1 MDEFEFVLEDRI
13 AKIKSI
19 NKQYDLEN
27 NAYIS
32 FSGGKDSAILHH
44 LIDLALPNNHIPRVF
59 INTGIE
65 YLDIVRFVKEL
76 SKKDNRFVIIAPTK
90 NIKETLETY
99 GYPFKSKQH
108 SHNVAIYQRNVDK
121 KELNLSLKRYLNI
134 IESNTLF
141 KCPKKLNY
149 QFNEN
154 FDIKISDECCNRL
167 KKIPVK
173 NWCKNNNKTITLTG
187 MRKEEGGQRASIGC
201 ITTKKDKLV
210 KFHPLLVVSDK
221 WENEFIKKFNIKLC
235 KLYYPPYN
243 FKRTGCKGCPFSLE
257 LQDQLDTMEK
267 YLPNERKQCE
277 ILWQPVYEEYRQIGY
292 RLRKETNFKQMTI
305 YDFMKSEER

>member
-1 MDEFEFVLEDRI
+1 MNEFDFLLEDRI
-13 AKIKSI
+13 AKIQAI

-32 FSGGKDSAILHH
+32 FSGGKDSTVLHY
-44 LIDLALPNNHIPRVF
+44 LIDLALPNNNIPRVF

-76 SKKDNRFVIIAPTK
+76 SKEDNRFVIIAPTK
-90 NIKETLETY
+90 NVKETLETY

-108 SHNVAIYQRNVDK
+108 SHNVATYQRNIDK

-134 IESNTLF
+134 IESNTMF

-149 QFNEN
+149 QFTKS

-187 MRKEEGGQRASIGC
+187 MRKEEGGQRTSINC

-243 FKRTGCKGCPFSLE
+243 FKRTGCKGCPFTLNLQEQLE
-257 LQDQLDTMEK
+257 IMDK
-267 YLPNERKQCE
+267 HLPNERKQCE
-277 ILWQPVYEEYRQIGY
+277 IIWKPVYEEYRKIGY
-292 RLRKETNFKQMTI
+292 RLTKKENNYKQMTI
-305 YDFMKSEER
+305 YDFIKF

>member
-1 MDEFEFVLEDRI
+1 MDEFEFMLEDRI

-19 NKQYDLEN
+19 NKQYNLEN

-32 FSGGKDSAILHH
+32 FSGGKDSTILHY
-44 LIDLALPNNHIPRVF
+44 LIDLALPNNKIPRVF

-65 YLDIVRFVKEL
+65 YLDIVKFVKEL
-76 SKKDNRFVIIAPTK
+76 ATNDDRFVIIAPTK
-90 NIKETLETY
+90 NVKETLETY

-108 SHNVAIYQRNVDK
+108 SHNVATYQRNVDK

-134 IESNTLF
+134 IESNTMF

-149 QFNEN
+149 QFTKSFN
-154 FDIKISDECCNRL
+154 IKISDECCNKL

-187 MRKEEGGQRASIGC
+187 MRKEEGGQRASINC
-201 ITTKKDKLV
+201 IITKKEQLV

-243 FKRTGCKGCPFSLE
+243 FKRTGCKGCPFSLN
-257 LQDQLDTMEK
+257 LQEQLEIMNK
-267 YLPNERKQCE
+267 HLPNEKKQCE
-277 ILWQPVYEEYRQIGY
+277 IIWKPVYEEYRRIGY
-292 RLRKETNFKQMTI
+292 RLNKKQEYEQMTI
-305 YDFMKSEER
+305 YDFIKF